1 MDVFV
6 ETKRGPPFSIEVG
19 YYDTVLN
26 IKEKIH
32 KYQGIPVPAQTLFF
46 NGHILHD
53 DHHDVERCG
62 ILQDSRIFLHVSPDA
77 AAAAE
82 SDHRSNTTP
91 HHHHPA
97 PAPSPSPAP
106 TPLPPP
112 TPPPP
117 PATSKILIKIKTPRT
132 ASHHLSLEMD
142 PNDTVLAL
150 KEKIQEIESVHVSRL
165 VLQSNG
171 GGGPE
176 LQDHRTLRDC
186 DITNNS
192 EISATARPPIP
203 APSPPPA
210 ISAATTAS
218 VPTGSGSSGSNK
230 KLKLLVVTKC
240 ATKKLPVEVN
250 AGDNVSELRKEL
262 QRLHQKMNFPLPQ
275 EGYFFIYKQNVMED
289 EQSFRWHQCGQGDTI
304 EIFNGSV
311 TGGS

>member
-62 ILQDSRIFLHVSPDA
+62 ILQDSRIFLHV
-77 AAAAE
+77 
-82 SDHRSNTTP
+82 
-91 HHHHPA
+91 
-97 PAPSPSPAP
+97 SPAP

-192 EISATARPPIP
+192 EISV
-203 APSPPPA
+203 
-210 ISAATTAS
+210 SAATTAS